1 MSHKDIAAEV
11 FKWMSIAFVMSCYT
25 SEEFAPENGNCVS
38 FCGCSE
44 SLMLLFW
51 PKPICMFGCSL

>member
-11 FKWMSIAFVMSCYT
+11 FKWMWIAFVMSCYT

-38 FCGCSE
+38 VAAVSH
-44 SLMLLFW
+44 
-51 PKPICMFGCSL
+51 